1 MGSQLQDEGGY
12 CWSGAPGW
20 GSFCPGY
27 DCPGQGGFS
36 DGYMGCHHGTLQGEQ
51 CQGRLEVDKKKFKA
65 CKKCFSGVG
74 NWFTTDGLE
83 RGMACLEEFEP
94 KTLESCGEMMN
105 KLPENNFDL
114 REAQKIQVC
123 WENVHLRNIGE
134 KCLKG
139 GAGKDMVLASLCV
152 MNHLRLDHHYAEQ
165 VILGETPE
173 EQGDPT
179 KPSKLQR
186 VLESLFVEGRCIH
199 ANEGNDPRIA
209 ECVTCFNKVMPME
222 QEEEEMMEMKSDK
235 DEEHHLKK
243 VWSQYAACANVFLAP
258 AYHDCMEQMDEIL
271 EDSIDDWRSAAGK
284 AKIDQLQACLILKQS
299 NYLWK
304 DCISAAGEGIDGLMT
319 FRECARNT
327 TISWVASR
335 RPQALDMVELF
346 MKGHGNTVED
356 GGLITE
362 LV

>member
-1 MGSQLQDEGGY
+1 MGVKLKMRLAITCLLVLAGAASGQVMTVQDRVDSQMAIWGATMAHCREN
-12 CWSGAPGW
+12 SGKGDW
-20 GSFCPGY
+20 
-27 DCPGQGGFS
+27 
-36 DGYMGCHHGTLQGEQ
+36 
-51 CQGRLEVDKKKFKA
+51 EVDKKKFTA

-74 NWFTTDGLE
+74 DWFTTDGLQ

-94 KTLESCGEMMN
+94 ETLESCGEMLN
-105 KLPENNFDL
+105 KLPESNFDL
-114 REAQKIQVC
+114 SEARKIQVC
-123 WENVHLRNIGE
+123 WENVHLRTIGE

-139 GAGKDMVLASLCV
+139 GAGKDMVLATLCV

-209 ECVTCFNKVMPME
+209 ECVTCFNKAMPME
-222 QEEEEMMEMKSDK
+222 QDMDHMMEKSDK
-235 DEEHHLKK
+235 ELERHLKK
-243 VWSQYAACANVFLAP
+243 AWSQYAACANLYLAP
-258 AYHDCMEQMDEIL
+258 AYSDCMEQMDCSWEEKL
-271 EDSIDDWRSAAGK
+271 ETWRAAALK
-284 AKIDQLQACLILKQS
+284 SKIDQLQMCLMLKQS
-299 NYLWK
+299 NYWWK

-319 FRECARNT
+319 FRECAHNT

-346 MKGHGNTVED
+346 MKGHGTTLED
-356 GGLITE
+356 GGLVTE

>member
-1 MGSQLQDEGGY
+1 MGVNLRMKVAITGLVLLVGAASAQVMTVQDRVDSQMAI
-12 CWSGAPGW
+12 WGATMAHCRENSAKGDW
-20 GSFCPGY
+20 
-27 DCPGQGGFS
+27 
-36 DGYMGCHHGTLQGEQ
+36 
-51 CQGRLEVDKKKFKA
+51 EVDKKKFKA

-74 NWFTTDGLE
+74 NWFTTDGLQ

-94 KTLESCGEMMN
+94 KTIERCGE
-105 KLPENNFDL
+105 
-114 REAQKIQVC
+114 I
-123 WENVHLRNIGE
+123 
-134 KCLKG
+134 
-139 GAGKDMVLASLCV
+139 

-209 ECVTCFNKVMPME
+209 ECVTCFNKAMPME
-222 QEEEEMMEMKSDK
+222 QDKGEMMEMKSDK

-258 AYHDCMEQMDEIL
+258 AYSDCMEQMDEIL
-271 EDSIDDWRSAAGK
+271 EDSIDGWRSAAGK

-299 NYLWK
+299 NYW
-304 DCISAAGEGIDGLMT
+304 
-319 FRECARNT
+319 
-327 TISWVASR
+327 
-335 RPQALDMVELF
+335 
-346 MKGHGNTVED
+346 
-356 GGLITE
+356 
-362 LV
+362 

>member
-199 ANEGNDPRIA
+199 ANE
-209 ECVTCFNKVMPME
+209 
-222 QEEEEMMEMKSDK
+222 
-235 DEEHHLKK
+235 EHHLKK

-258 AYHDCMEQMDEIL
+258 AYSDCMEQMDEIL
-271 EDSIDDWRSAAGK
+271 EDSIDGWRSAAGK

-299 NYLWK
+299 NYWWK
-304 DCISAAGEGIDGLMT
+304 DCISAAGEGI
-319 FRECARNT
+319 
-327 TISWVASR
+327 
-335 RPQALDMVELF
+335 
-346 MKGHGNTVED
+346 
-356 GGLITE
+356 
-362 LV
+362 

>member
-1 MGSQLQDEGGY
+1 MGVNLRMKVAITGLVLLAGAASVQDRVDSQMAI
-12 CWSGAPGW
+12 WGATMAHCRENSAKGDW
-20 GSFCPGY
+20 
-27 DCPGQGGFS
+27 
-36 DGYMGCHHGTLQGEQ
+36 
-51 CQGRLEVDKKKFKA
+51 EVDKKKLKA

-94 KTLESCGEMMN
+94 KTLESCVEMMN
-105 KLPENNFDL
+105 KMPMEQD
-114 REAQKIQVC
+114 K
-123 WENVHLRNIGE
+123 GE
-134 KCLKG
+134 MMEMKSD
-139 GAGKDMVLASLCV
+139 KDEE
-152 MNHLRLDHHYAEQ
+152 HHYAEQ

-209 ECVTCFNKVMPME
+209 ECVTCFNKAMPME

-258 AYHDCMEQMDEIL
+258 AYSDCM
-271 EDSIDDWRSAAGK
+271 
-284 AKIDQLQACLILKQS
+284 
-299 NYLWK
+299 
-304 DCISAAGEGIDGLMT
+304 
-319 FRECARNT
+319 
-327 TISWVASR
+327 
-335 RPQALDMVELF
+335 
-346 MKGHGNTVED
+346 
-356 GGLITE
+356 
-362 LV
+362 